1 MHFECIFYNSYNS
14 FAKLE
19 FSHFP
24 DREQPDTMGSIWQSS
39 HPHFGR
45 QNVASERSWK
55 PVLVI
60 PHSAPLQNMGEIELS
75 ILISQRR

>member
-19 FSHFP
+19 LSSFP

-39 HPHFGR
+39 HPPFVR
-45 QNVASERSWK
+45 QNVVCERSWK
-55 PVLVI
+55 PMLVI
-60 PHSAPLQNMGEIELS
+60 PHSEPLQNMGEIELS
-75 ILISQRR
+75 IFISQRR